1 MISTLESSNLPTGV
15 FCLRISACL
24 EETPHPPS
32 PVSDLR
38 LLQLTENCL
47 AKEVTDLIGT
57 LDISDM
63 SVL

>member
-1 MISTLESSNLPTGV
+1 M
-15 FCLRISACL
+15 RISACL

-32 PVSDLR
+32 PASDLR